1 MAFTAVPLAVH
12 EVIAVAVHFADR
24 RLQVVQIG
32 FYLAIGG
39 VFVAVLAPAVL
50 PALQLVAELPGR
62 HHVFPLDALRALGV
76 FTHLIATAG
85 EIRDALL
92 ALPVDAAAA
101 VKTARRILVNLGRR
115 RLGLRKIIDAVRL
128 YGACGENRH
137 KQNSAKHIPKQLKI
151 GKAGRVTELAGS
163 GKWRY
168 LLVLTYKSFN

>member
-1 MAFTAVPLAVH
+1 
-12 EVIAVAVHFADR
+12 
-24 RLQVVQIG
+24 
-32 FYLAIGG
+32 
-39 VFVAVLAPAVL
+39 
-50 PALQLVAELPGR
+50 
-62 HHVFPLDALRALGV
+62 VFPLDTLRALGV
-76 FTHLIATAG
+76 FTHLIAAAG
-85 EIRDALL
+85 EIRDAFL

-115 RLGLRKIIDAVRL
+115 RLGLLKIIVAVRL

-151 GKAGRVTELAGS
+151 GKAGRVAELAGS